1 MKRYLIIPMLAV
13 MLLFASCGK
22 EESSGAS
29 ETTAETLSEAT
40 RSQAASTA
48 HATTAQQTT
57 APEGTT
63 KAEST
68 TAPSTTKPQA
78 TSKPVQDNI
87 PPDTITAGH
96 VNPYLGYIQGN
107 VINEINELAV
117 TGLSLARDSVTLDK
131 GDTAE
136 VEVTIEPSN
145 AANKRIAVATDSSC
159 VKAEYKS
166 GTLYL
171 TALKEGRCNVTL
183 TSHNGLHVGCVVTV
197 NGSDKEDI
205 PEETTEPATEPATEP
220 SEEPT
225 E

>member
-1 MKRYLIIPMLAV
+1 MSTRTISRYRTFNLISILGEPIYS
-13 MLLFASCGK
+13 FG
-22 EESSGAS
+22 
-29 ETTAETLSEAT
+29 
-40 RSQAASTA
+40 
-48 HATTAQQTT
+48 QT
-57 APEGTT
+57 
-63 KAEST
+63 
-68 TAPSTTKPQA
+68 
-78 TSKPVQDNI
+78 
-87 PPDTITAGH
+87 
-96 VNPYLGYIQGN
+96 
-107 VINEINELAV
+107 
-117 TGLSLARDSVTLDK
+117 
-131 GDTAE
+131 
-136 VEVTIEPSN
+136 
-145 AANKRIAVATDSSC
+145 NKRIAVATDSSC

>member
-1 MKRYLIIPMLAV
+1 M
-13 MLLFASCGK
+13 
-22 EESSGAS
+22 
-29 ETTAETLSEAT
+29 
-40 RSQAASTA
+40 
-48 HATTAQQTT
+48 
-57 APEGTT
+57 
-63 KAEST
+63 
-68 TAPSTTKPQA
+68 
-78 TSKPVQDNI
+78 
-87 PPDTITAGH
+87 
-96 VNPYLGYIQGN
+96 NPYLGYIQSN

-136 VEVTIEPSN
+136 VEVSIEPSN

>member
-1 MKRYLIIPMLAV
+1 MKRYLIIPLLAV
-13 MLLFASCGK
+13 MLLFAACGK

-29 ETTAETLSEAT
+29 ETTAATLSEAT

-96 VNPYLGYIQGN
+96 VNPYLSYIQSN

-136 VEVTIEPSN
+136 VEVSILCQGGVQERN
-145 AANKRIAVATDSSC
+145 ALPDRLKGGQVQRYPDLSQR
-159 VKAEYKS
+159 
-166 GTLYL
+166 
-171 TALKEGRCNVTL
+171 TARRLRCYRQRQR
-183 TSHNGLHVGCVVTV
+183 
-197 NGSDKEDI
+197 
-205 PEETTEPATEPATEP
+205 
-220 SEEPT
+220 
-225 E
+225 

>member
-1 MKRYLIIPMLAV
+1 MKRYLIIPLLAV
-13 MLLFASCGK
+13 MLLFAACGK

-29 ETTAETLSEAT
+29 ETTAATLSEAT

-68 TAPSTTKPQA
+68 TAPSTTKSQA

-136 VEVTIEPSN
+136 VEVSVEPSN
-145 AANKRIAVATDSSC
+145 AANKRI
-159 VKAEYKS
+159 
-166 GTLYL
+166 
-171 TALKEGRCNVTL
+171 
-183 TSHNGLHVGCVVTV
+183 
-197 NGSDKEDI
+197 
-205 PEETTEPATEPATEP
+205 
-220 SEEPT
+220 
-225 E
+225 